1 MTYTGDTIVDQKFG
15 RVISDRSEE
24 LAIPCPS
31 WINVQRSI
39 NVNVRLQ
46 HILQIFKG
54 FALLT
59 LSGPPFIKIEEDIVG
74 NAAFNL

>member
-24 LAIPCPS
+24 LAIPGPS
-31 WINVQRSI
+31 WINVQWSI

-46 HILQIFKG
+46 HILQFFKG

-59 LSGPPFIKIEEDIVG
+59 LSGPPFVKIEEDIVS